1 MHFLK
6 SVSLYKNNRVQKIL
20 SAFKQF
26 RTHSINFEQIY
37 LLTFAHDQKWDF
49 PQQNGIFEHIQS
61 IWMCSIYIDFKIK
74 TLMPKKFKFHAM
86 DPIMSITY
94 GKIEKLTKWYF
105 WVSDWISKILSA
117 KRHKTMKLFIFFL
130 GRFWGPRQSKYRDW
144 SFSLYAGIKSG
155 QNNAG
160 ISRIND
166 SLSITSLEWQFES
179 NAGKTVLTPRGCWT
193 LFTKVMNSMLLKHP
207 AMFGL

>member
-1 MHFLK
+1 MFTW
-6 SVSLYKNNRVQKIL
+6 Y
-20 SAFKQF
+20 FK
-26 RTHSINFEQIY
+26 
-37 LLTFAHDQKWDF
+37 
-49 PQQNGIFEHIQS
+49 
-61 IWMCSIYIDFKIK
+61 MK

-86 DPIMSITY
+86 DPIMSITVARLKNWQN
-94 GKIEKLTKWYF
+94 GTFESLIGFRKFFQPKDIKQWNC
-105 WVSDWISKILSA
+105 S
-117 KRHKTMKLFIFFL
+117 IFFL
-130 GRFWGPRQSKYRDW
+130 GWFWGPRQSKYRNW